1 MSDLDLLAYSSI
13 GWQMARRIKIS
24 YNVKVSDAY
33 Y

>member
-13 GWQMARRIKIS
+13 GWQMASRIKIS